1 MQGVPGVNTVPSHLS
16 QFAAEVAHRFTEE
29 HRSLAT
35 RWLERLKPMVT
46 VEPNEIFPSVSL
58 LDHIPDLIQRIGEYL
73 GSADHEDIATNSAVV
88 IKAQELGD
96 LRFSQRASVHQI
108 LQEYEL
114 LGGILTSFLK
124 EEIAARGLN
133 PAALECIDLVNGIGR
148 SIAVLRR
155 ATLDAFL
162 TRHTEMLTAQSRQI
176 EGFNRMLTHEVR
188 QPLAVLRNVTYL
200 LRHAPA
206 ERTDENLDALER
218 NVTRLI
224 AITQQLERVAR
235 LDSNL
240 DNPVTQEINLTAAA
254 ASAARQLREMAEGKG
269 VEIRVEPGL
278 PSIVIEAARL
288 ELVLINLLSNAIKY
302 SDPAKAKRF
311 VDVKAAPAPPG
322 SCAFTIRDNGI
333 GVPANRVES
342 IFGRF
347 VRAHRERDVELDTRG
362 LGLGL
367 SIVRECLDALGG
379 TITVESIEHE
389 GTTFVVTLPVECR

>member
-1 MQGVPGVNTVPSHLS
+1 VPSHLS
-16 QFAAEVAHRFTEE
+16 QFAAEVAHRVAEE
-29 HRSLAT
+29 HRGLAG

-73 GSADHEDIATNSAVV
+73 GSEGHEDIAANSAVV
-88 IKAQELGD
+88 MKAQELGD

-108 LQEYEL
+108 LQEYDL

-124 EEIAARGLN
+124 EEITARGLR
-133 PAALECIDLVNGIGR
+133 PSGTECVDLVNAIGR
-148 SIAVLRR
+148 SISVLRR

-162 TRHTEMLTAQSRQI
+162 SRHTEKLTAQSRQI

-200 LRHAPA
+200 LREAPS
-206 ERTDENLDALER
+206 ERTDQNLDVIER

-235 LDSNL
+235 LDSSP
-240 DNPVTQEINLTAAA
+240 DNPVTQEISLTAAA
-254 ASAARQLREMAEGKG
+254 TSAARQLREMAEGKA
-269 VEIRVEPGL
+269 VQIRVEPGL
-278 PSIVIEAARL
+278 PSIVTEAARL

-302 SDPAKAKRF
+302 SDPGKAVRF
-311 VDVKAAPAPPG
+311 VEVKAAPAPAG
-322 SCAFTIRDNGI
+322 SCAFSIRDNGI
-333 GVPANRVES
+333 GVPADRVEN

-347 VRAHRERDVELDTRG
+347 VRAHGERDFELDTRG

-379 TITVESIEHE
+379 TISVESIERE